1 MVTSRFGFRR
11 HLVFGL
17 LLLIAGSLMPCGAR
31 ADDPDVEAEHER
43 GVQLREQH
51 RDQEALDLFQ
61 ALYDRT
67 HEPRALAR
75 IALAEAALGQWDL
88 AEEHM
93 SLALQARR
101 DRWIRRN
108 RLGLRQNLALI
119 REHVGSAEINCA
131 TPGATL
137 LVRGQVR
144 SAFPLSRPIRLPLGD
159 TPIEVRAPGF
169 QTARQNVTVSAGT
182 AVQVVIAL
190 APEAPPAAVVVQTPA
205 PLPTPVAEPAIT
217 RCPEGQ
223 FITPDTAGHCCWP
236 GQVYATSRD
245 RCVGVPTCLNG
256 FAAEGEQCVLAPT
269 VRPSASDARAPA
281 VVAEAAGT
289 ATPLPDLPRGAS
301 TETNRFQLTVS
312 GGHGPMSD
320 VFGPHVGGRLGY
332 SIVGHVYVGVY
343 GGYNFGTISDTTRTV
358 TYAGIP
364 GYETRAAWRS
374 SWMVGPELGFEA
386 SPGRWILRASLAA
399 VYLLADRTNEL
410 GSINDTQ
417 IRVTRCAEP
426 VVSLLPGI
434 SILAPLTRALYLGV
448 DARYSIQV
456 WELDPCSQD
465 RVGLS
470 SDILP
475 GVRERNEGVLVTGE
489 FGLRL

>member
-1 MVTSRFGFRR
+1 MVTSRYGFRGR
-11 HLVFGL
+11 FVGG
-17 LLLIAGSLMPCGAR
+17 LLLIAGMLVPCGAR
-31 ADDPDVEAEHER
+31 ADDPDIEAEHER

-75 IALAEAALGQWDL
+75 IALAEASLGQWDL

-108 RLGLRQNLALI
+108 RGGLRQNLALI

-137 LVRGQVR
+137 LVRGRVR
-144 SAFPLSRPIRLPLGD
+144 AAFPLIRPIRLPLGD

-169 QTARQNVTVSAGT
+169 QTARQNITVNAGS

-190 APEAPPAAVVVQTPA
+190 APESPPPAVVVQTPA
-205 PLPTPVAEPAIT
+205 PLPAPVAEPAIT

-256 FAAEGEQCVLAPT
+256 FMAEGEQCVAASPAP
-269 VRPSASDARAPA
+269 PPAS
-281 VVAEAAGT
+281 VAGRST
-289 ATPLPDLPRGAS
+289 TPDTSTIIGDLPRAVDR
-301 TETNRFQLTVS
+301 ETNRFQLTVS
-312 GGHGPMSD
+312 GGYGPMTD
-320 VFGPHVGGRLGY
+320 VFGPVVGGRLGY
-332 SIVGHVYVGVY
+332 SIVGHVYIGVY
-343 GGYNFGTISDTTRTV
+343 GGYQFGTITNDTQTV
-358 TYAGIP
+358 TFAGRQ
-364 GYETRAAWRS
+364 GYLARASQRS
-374 SWMVGPELGFEA
+374 SWMVGPELGFEV
-386 SPGRWILRASLAA
+386 SPGRWILRASLVAT
-399 VYLLADRTNEL
+399 YLLAQRINEL
-410 GSINDTQ
+410 GSVDDSQ
-417 IRVTRCAEP
+417 IRNARCAEP
-426 VVSLLPGI
+426 VISLLPGV
-434 SILAPLTRALYLGV
+434 SVLAPLTRALYLGV
-448 DARYSIQV
+448 DARYAIQV
-456 WELDPCSQD
+456 WGLEPCDPAS
-465 RVGLS
+465 VGLAT
-470 SDILP
+470 DVLP
-475 GVRERNEGVLVTGE
+475 GGSGRNDGLIVTGE

>member
-1 MVTSRFGFRR
+1 MVTSRHGFRG
-11 HLVFGL
+11 HLVGL
-17 LLLIAGSLMPCGAR
+17 LLLVAGSLIPRGAR
-31 ADDPDVEAEHER
+31 ADDPNVEAEHER

-75 IALAEAALGQWDL
+75 IALAEASLGRWDL

-108 RLGLRQNLALI
+108 RSGLRQNLALI

-137 LVRGQVR
+137 LVRGRVR
-144 SAFPLSRPIRLPLGD
+144 AAFPLVRPIRLPLGD

-169 QTARQNVTVSAGT
+169 QTARQNVTVSAGA

-190 APEAPPAAVVVQTPA
+190 AAEAPPPAVVVQTPA
-205 PLPTPVAEPAIT
+205 PLPAPVAEPAIT
-217 RCPEGQ
+217 RCQEGQ

-256 FAAEGEQCVLAPT
+256 FMAEGEQCVAASPAPPPASVVGRSTTPDTTT
-269 VRPSASDARAPA
+269 VI
-281 VVAEAAGT
+281 G
-289 ATPLPDLPRGAS
+289 DLPRAV
-301 TETNRFQLTVS
+301 TRETNRFQLTVS
-312 GGHGPMSD
+312 GGYGPLTD
-320 VFGPHVGGRLGY
+320 VFGPVVGGRLGY

-343 GGYNFGTISDTTRTV
+343 GSYQFGVVSNDTQTV
-358 TYAGIP
+358 TFAGMP
-364 GYETRAAWRS
+364 DYSTRASQRS
-374 SWMVGPELGFEA
+374 SWMVGPELGFEV
-386 SPGRWILRASLAA
+386 SPGHWILRASLVAT
-399 VYLLADRTNEL
+399 YLLADRRNEV
-410 GSINDTQ
+410 GSSYDPQ
-417 IRVTRCAEP
+417 IQVPRCAEP
-426 VVSLLPGI
+426 VISLLPGM

-448 DARYSIQV
+448 DARYAIQV
-456 WELDPCSQD
+456 RDLEPCGPTN
-465 RVGLS
+465 VGLPA
-470 SDILP
+470 DVLP
-475 GVRERNEGVLVTGE
+475 GGSGRNDGLIVTGE